1 MVKRQSLMSKE
12 KIHHCPVGCVLCN
25 HPTDYPSPIRTVR
38 AACLPIHKAHIKQ
51 VEPYSFFDRWLAA
64 CRIGEQK
71 HLHTSGTSLVF
82 RTQYLSVYTGY
93 ARLYDRMVEIFQPY
107 RAGRQRRIEQS
118 GRGKQAFA

>member
-1 MVKRQSLMSKE
+1 MCSLQPSDR
-12 KIHHCPVGCVLCN
+12 LS
-25 HPTDYPSPIRTVR
+25 SPIRTVR

-82 RTQYLSVYTGY
+82 RTQYLSLYTGY